1 MLNKRIS
8 KKVRYIIIGS
18 LLGISI
24 LFTSMFVQHKKIK
37 QLEKDLY
44 IQTEQTEQRYNYTET
59 EIDTSSIKEKFN
71 QEKKYELLSGT
82 VNIKHSYNYERD
94 SILGMKS
101 KCKLTGTANLY
112 YQYVINLS
120 SYKILQC
127 TNDNIKI
134 SIDKPYLN
142 EESCHRENN
151 SFYRIDDECSSNIL
165 SNKDDMEKITRGWE
179 DTFDTKGIKYIKDY
193 YKDDYLMNKANEII
207 IELLRELGYKQRI
220 QIVFN

>member
-59 EIDTSSIKEKFN
+59 EIDISSIKEKFN

-101 KCKLTGTANLY
+101 RCKLTGTANFY

-151 SFYRIDDECSSNIL
+151 SFYRIDDECSNNVL
-165 SNKDDMEKITRGWE
+165 SNKNDMEKITRGWE

-193 YKDDYLMNKANEII
+193 DEDDYLINKANNIV

>member
-1 MLNKRIS
+1 MLNKRIN

-24 LFTSMFVQHKKIK
+24 LFASMFIQHKKIK

-59 EIDTSSIKEKFN
+59 EIDISSIKEKFN

-101 KCKLTGTANLY
+101 RCKLTGTANFY

-193 YKDDYLMNKANEII
+193 YEDEYLMNKANNIV

>member
-71 QEKKYELLSGT
+71 QEKKYELFSGII
-82 VNIKHSYNYERD
+82 NIKHSYNYERD

-101 KCKLTGTANLY
+101 RCKLTGTANFY

-151 SFYRIDDECSSNIL
+151 SFYRIDDECSNNIL
-165 SNKDDMEKITRGWE
+165 SNKNDMEKITRGWE

-193 YKDDYLMNKANEII
+193 YEDEYLMNKANNIV

>member
-8 KKVRYIIIGS
+8 KKVRYIIISS

-24 LFTSMFVQHKKIK
+24 LFTSMFMQHKKIK

-59 EIDTSSIKEKFN
+59 EIDISSIKEKFN

-101 KCKLTGTANLY
+101 RCKLTGTANFY

-193 YKDDYLMNKANEII
+193 YEDEYLINKANNII

>member
-71 QEKKYELLSGT
+71 QEKKYELFSGT
-82 VNIKHSYNYERD
+82 INIKHSYNYERD

-101 KCKLTGTANLY
+101 RCKLTGTANFY

-151 SFYRIDDECSSNIL
+151 SFYRIDDEGGEVASRECILCL
-165 SNKDDMEKITRGWE
+165 SN
-179 DTFDTKGIKYIKDY
+179 
-193 YKDDYLMNKANEII
+193 
-207 IELLRELGYKQRI
+207 
-220 QIVFN
+220 

>member
-24 LFTSMFVQHKKIK
+24 LFTSMFIQHKKIK

-71 QEKKYELLSGT
+71 QEKKYELFSGT
-82 VNIKHSYNYERD
+82 INIKHSYNYERD

-101 KCKLTGTANLY
+101 RCKLTGTANFY

-142 EESCHRENN
+142 EKSCHRENN
-151 SFYRIDDECSSNIL
+151 SFYRIDDECSNNIL

-193 YKDDYLMNKANEII
+193 YEDEYLMNKANNIV

>member
-71 QEKKYELLSGT
+71 QEKKYELFSGII
-82 VNIKHSYNYERD
+82 NIKHSYNYERD

-101 KCKLTGTANLY
+101 RCKLTGTANFY

-151 SFYRIDDECSSNIL
+151 SFYRIDDECSNNIL
-165 SNKDDMEKITRGWE
+165 SNKNDMEKITRGWE

-193 YKDDYLMNKANEII
+193 YKEDYLMNKANEIV

>member
-24 LFTSMFVQHKKIK
+24 LFTSMFMQHKKIK

-101 KCKLTGTANLY
+101 KCKLTGTANFY

-193 YKDDYLMNKANEII
+193 YKDDYLMNKANEIVV
-207 IELLRELGYKQRI
+207 ELLRELGYKQRI

>member
-101 KCKLTGTANLY
+101 KCKLTGTANFY

-127 TNDNIKI
+127 TNNNIKI

-142 EESCHRENN
+142 EGSCHRENN
-151 SFYRIDDECSSNIL
+151 SFYRIDDECSNNIL
-165 SNKDDMEKITRGWE
+165 SNKNDIEKITRGWE

>member
-71 QEKKYELLSGT
+71 QEKKYELFSGT
-82 VNIKHSYNYERD
+82 INIKHSYNYERD

-101 KCKLTGTANLY
+101 RCKLTGTANFY

-151 SFYRIDDECSSNIL
+151 SFYRIDDECSNNIL
-165 SNKDDMEKITRGWE
+165 SNKNDMEKITRGWE

-193 YKDDYLMNKANEII
+193 YKDDYLMNKANEIVV
-207 IELLRELGYKQRI
+207 ELLRELGYKQRI

>member
-24 LFTSMFVQHKKIK
+24 LFTSMFMQHKKIK

-71 QEKKYELLSGT
+71 QEKKYELFSGT
-82 VNIKHSYNYERD
+82 INIKHSYNYERD
-94 SILGMKS
+94 TILGMKS
-101 KCKLTGTANLY
+101 RCKLTGTANFY

-127 TNDNIKI
+127 TNNNIKI

-142 EESCHRENN
+142 EGSCHRENN

>member
-24 LFTSMFVQHKKIK
+24 LFTSMFMQHKKIK

-71 QEKKYELLSGT
+71 QEKKYELFSGT
-82 VNIKHSYNYERD
+82 INIKHSYNYERD

-101 KCKLTGTANLY
+101 RCKLTGTANFY

-151 SFYRIDDECSSNIL
+151 SFYRIGDECSNNIL

-179 DTFDTKGIKYIKDY
+179 DTFDIKGIKYIKDY
-193 YKDDYLMNKANEII
+193 YKDDYLMNKANEIV

>member
-24 LFTSMFVQHKKIK
+24 LFTSMFMQHKKIK

-193 YKDDYLMNKANEII
+193 YKDDYLMNKANEIVV
-207 IELLRELGYKQRI
+207 ELLRELGYKQRI

>member
-71 QEKKYELLSGT
+71 QEKKYELFSGT
-82 VNIKHSYNYERD
+82 INIKHSYNYERD

-101 KCKLTGTANLY
+101 RCKLTGTANFY

-193 YKDDYLMNKANEII
+193 YEDDYLINKANNIV

>member
-71 QEKKYELLSGT
+71 QEKKYELFSGT
-82 VNIKHSYNYERD
+82 INIKHSYNYERD

-101 KCKLTGTANLY
+101 KCKLTGTANFY

-151 SFYRIDDECSSNIL
+151 SFYRIDDECSNNIL
-165 SNKDDMEKITRGWE
+165 SNKNDMEKITRGWE

-193 YKDDYLMNKANEII
+193 YKDDYLMNKANEIVV
-207 IELLRELGYKQRI
+207 ELLRELGYKQRI

>member
-37 QLEKDLY
+37 QLETDLY

-71 QEKKYELLSGT
+71 QEKKYELFSGT
-82 VNIKHSYNYERD
+82 INIKHSYNYERD

-101 KCKLTGTANLY
+101 RCKLTGTANFY

-193 YKDDYLMNKANEII
+193 YEDEYLMNKANNIV

>member
-59 EIDTSSIKEKFN
+59 EIDISSIKEKFN

-101 KCKLTGTANLY
+101 RCKLTGTANFY

-151 SFYRIDDECSSNIL
+151 SFYRIDDECSNNIL
-165 SNKDDMEKITRGWE
+165 SNKNDMEKITRGWE

-193 YKDDYLMNKANEII
+193 YEDDYLMNKANNIV

>member
-71 QEKKYELLSGT
+71 QEKKYELFSGT
-82 VNIKHSYNYERD
+82 INIKHSYNYERD

-101 KCKLTGTANLY
+101 RCRLTGTANFY

-151 SFYRIDDECSSNIL
+151 SFYRIDDECSNNIL
-165 SNKDDMEKITRGWE
+165 SNKNDMEKITRGWE

-193 YKDDYLMNKANEII
+193 YKDDYLMNKANNIV

>member
-8 KKVRYIIIGS
+8 KKVRYIIISS

-101 KCKLTGTANLY
+101 RCKLTGTANFY

-151 SFYRIDDECSSNIL
+151 SFYRIDDECSNNIL

-179 DTFDTKGIKYIKDY
+179 DTFDIKGIKYIKDY
-193 YKDDYLMNKANEII
+193 YKDDYLMNKANEIVV
-207 IELLRELGYKQRI
+207 ELLRELGYKQRI

>member
-24 LFTSMFVQHKKIK
+24 LFTSMFMQHKKIK
-37 QLEKDLY
+37 QLETDLY

-71 QEKKYELLSGT
+71 QEKKYELFSGT
-82 VNIKHSYNYERD
+82 INIKHSYNYERD

-101 KCKLTGTANLY
+101 RCKLTGTANFY

-193 YKDDYLMNKANEII
+193 YEDDYLTNKANNIV

>member
-24 LFTSMFVQHKKIK
+24 LFTSMFIQHKKIK

-59 EIDTSSIKEKFN
+59 EIDISSIKEKFN
-71 QEKKYELLSGT
+71 QEKKYELFSGT
-82 VNIKHSYNYERD
+82 INIKHSYNYERD

-101 KCKLTGTANLY
+101 RCKLTGTANFY

-151 SFYRIDDECSSNIL
+151 SFYRIDDECSNNIL
-165 SNKDDMEKITRGWE
+165 SNKNDMEKITRGWE

-193 YKDDYLMNKANEII
+193 YKDDYLMNKANEIVV
-207 IELLRELGYKQRI
+207 ELLRELGYKQRI

>member
-59 EIDTSSIKEKFN
+59 EIDISSIKEKFN

-101 KCKLTGTANLY
+101 RCKLTGTANFY

-151 SFYRIDDECSSNIL
+151 SFYRIDDECSNNIL
-165 SNKDDMEKITRGWE
+165 SNKNDMEKITRGWE

-193 YKDDYLMNKANEII
+193 YKDDYLMNKANEILTVN
-207 IELLRELGYKQRI
+207 ES
-220 QIVFN
+220 F

>member
-8 KKVRYIIIGS
+8 KKVRYIIISS

-24 LFTSMFVQHKKIK
+24 LFTSMFMQHKKIK

-71 QEKKYELLSGT
+71 QEKKYELFSGT
-82 VNIKHSYNYERD
+82 INIKHSYNYERD

-101 KCKLTGTANLY
+101 RCKLTGTANFY

-193 YKDDYLMNKANEII
+193 YEDEYLINKANEII
-207 IELLRELGYKQRI
+207 IELLRELGYKQSI
-220 QIVFN
+220 QLVFN

>member
-24 LFTSMFVQHKKIK
+24 LFTSMFMQHKKIK

-71 QEKKYELLSGT
+71 QEKKYELFSGT
-82 VNIKHSYNYERD
+82 INIKHSYNYERD
-94 SILGMKS
+94 TILGMKS
-101 KCKLTGTANLY
+101 KCKLTGTANFY

-151 SFYRIDDECSSNIL
+151 SFYRIDDECSNNIL
-165 SNKDDMEKITRGWE
+165 SNKNDMEKITRGWE

-193 YKDDYLMNKANEII
+193 YKDDYLMNKANEIVV
-207 IELLRELGYKQRI
+207 ELLRELGYKQRI

>member
-8 KKVRYIIIGS
+8 KKVRYIIISS

-24 LFTSMFVQHKKIK
+24 LFTSMFMQHKKIK

-71 QEKKYELLSGT
+71 QEKKYELFSGT

-101 KCKLTGTANLY
+101 RCKLTGTANFY

-142 EESCHRENN
+142 EESCHKENN

-193 YKDDYLMNKANEII
+193 YEDDYLMNKANNIV

>member
-24 LFTSMFVQHKKIK
+24 LFTSMFMQHKKIK

-71 QEKKYELLSGT
+71 QEKKYELFSGT

-101 KCKLTGTANLY
+101 KCKLTGTANFY

-151 SFYRIDDECSSNIL
+151 SFYRIDDECSNNIL

-193 YKDDYLMNKANEII
+193 YEDEYLINKANSIV

>member
-59 EIDTSSIKEKFN
+59 EIDISSIKEKFN

-101 KCKLTGTANLY
+101 RCKLTGTANFY

-193 YKDDYLMNKANEII
+193 YEDEYLINKANNII

>member
-8 KKVRYIIIGS
+8 KKVRYIIISS

-24 LFTSMFVQHKKIK
+24 LFTSMFMQHKKIK

-71 QEKKYELLSGT
+71 QEKKYELFSGT
-82 VNIKHSYNYERD
+82 INIKHSYNYERD
-94 SILGMKS
+94 GILGMKS
-101 KCKLTGTANLY
+101 RCKLTGTANFY

-151 SFYRIDDECSSNIL
+151 SFYRIDDECSNNIL
-165 SNKDDMEKITRGWE
+165 SNKNDMEKITRGWE

-193 YKDDYLMNKANEII
+193 YEDEYLMNKANEIVV
-207 IELLRELGYKQRI
+207 ELLRELGYKQRI

>member
-71 QEKKYELLSGT
+71 QEKKYELFSGT
-82 VNIKHSYNYERD
+82 INIKHSYNYERD

-101 KCKLTGTANLY
+101 RCKLTGTANFY

-151 SFYRIDDECSSNIL
+151 SFYRIDDECSNNIL
-165 SNKDDMEKITRGWE
+165 SNKNDMEKITRGWE

-193 YKDDYLMNKANEII
+193 YEDDYLMNKANNIV

>member
-71 QEKKYELLSGT
+71 QEKKYELFSGT
-82 VNIKHSYNYERD
+82 INIKHSYNYERD

-101 KCKLTGTANLY
+101 RCKLTGTANFY

-151 SFYRIDDECSSNIL
+151 SFYRIDDECSNNVL
-165 SNKDDMEKITRGWE
+165 SNKNDMEKITRGWE

-193 YKDDYLMNKANEII
+193 YKDDYLMNKANNII

>member
-8 KKVRYIIIGS
+8 KKVRYIIISS

-24 LFTSMFVQHKKIK
+24 LFTSMFMQHKKIK

-71 QEKKYELLSGT
+71 QEKKYELFSGT
-82 VNIKHSYNYERD
+82 INIKHSYNYERD

-101 KCKLTGTANLY
+101 RCKLTGTANFY

-151 SFYRIDDECSSNIL
+151 SFYRIDDECSNNIL
-165 SNKDDMEKITRGWE
+165 SNKNDMEKITRGWE

-193 YKDDYLMNKANEII
+193 YKDDYLMNKANEIV

>member
-59 EIDTSSIKEKFN
+59 EIDISSIKEKFN

-101 KCKLTGTANLY
+101 RCKLTGTANFY

-151 SFYRIDDECSSNIL
+151 SFYRIDDECSNNIL

-193 YKDDYLMNKANEII
+193 YEDEYLMNKANEIVV
-207 IELLRELGYKQRI
+207 ELLRELGYKQRI

>member
-8 KKVRYIIIGS
+8 KKVRYIIISS

-59 EIDTSSIKEKFN
+59 EIDISSIKEKFN

-101 KCKLTGTANLY
+101 RCKLTGTANFY

-151 SFYRIDDECSSNIL
+151 SFYRIDDECSNNIL
-165 SNKDDMEKITRGWE
+165 SNKNDMEKITRGWE
-179 DTFDTKGIKYIKDY
+179 DTFDIKGIKYIKDY
-193 YKDDYLMNKANEII
+193 YKDDYLMNKANEIVV
-207 IELLRELGYKQRI
+207 ELLRELGYKQRI

>member
-71 QEKKYELLSGT
+71 QEKKYELFSGT

-101 KCKLTGTANLY
+101 KCKLTGTANFY

-127 TNDNIKI
+127 TNNNIKI

-142 EESCHRENN
+142 EGSCHRENN
-151 SFYRIDDECSSNIL
+151 SFYRIDDECSNNIL
-165 SNKDDMEKITRGWE
+165 SNKNDIEKITRGWE

>member
-8 KKVRYIIIGS
+8 KKVRYIIISS

-24 LFTSMFVQHKKIK
+24 LFTSMFMQHKKIK

-71 QEKKYELLSGT
+71 QEKKYELFSGT
-82 VNIKHSYNYERD
+82 INIKHSYNYERD

-101 KCKLTGTANLY
+101 RCKLTGTANFY

-151 SFYRIDDECSSNIL
+151 SFYRIDDECSNNIL
-165 SNKDDMEKITRGWE
+165 SNKNDMEKITRGWE

-193 YKDDYLMNKANEII
+193 YKDDYLMNKANNIV

>member
-8 KKVRYIIIGS
+8 KKVRYIIISS

-59 EIDTSSIKEKFN
+59 EIDISSIKEKFN

-101 KCKLTGTANLY
+101 RCKLTGTANFY

-151 SFYRIDDECSSNIL
+151 SFYRIDDECSNNIL

-179 DTFDTKGIKYIKDY
+179 DTFDIKGIKYIKDY
-193 YKDDYLMNKANEII
+193 YKDDYLMNKANEIVV
-207 IELLRELGYKQRI
+207 ELLRELGYKQRI

>member
-71 QEKKYELLSGT
+71 QEKKYELFSGT
-82 VNIKHSYNYERD
+82 INIKHSYNYERD

-101 KCKLTGTANLY
+101 RCKLTGTANFY

>member
-71 QEKKYELLSGT
+71 QEKKYELFSGT
-82 VNIKHSYNYERD
+82 INIKHSYNYERD

-101 KCKLTGTANLY
+101 KCKLTGTANFY

-134 SIDKPYLN
+134 SIDNPYLY

-151 SFYRIDDECSSNIL
+151 SFYRIDDECSNNIL
-165 SNKDDMEKITRGWE
+165 SNKNDMEKITRGWE

-193 YKDDYLMNKANEII
+193 YEDDYLMNKANEII